1 METKQLGSTGIT
13 VSAIG
18 LGAMPLS
25 VSGRP
30 PESQAIEVIHKA
42 LDLSVTLIDTADAYC
57 QDQSDK
63 HHSERLI
70 AKALAQYSGDAS
82 NVIVATKGGFVRP
95 GGSWTRNGNPDH
107 LRKTIR
113 ESFAALGGEKPID
126 VWQYH
131 APDTDYTIE
140 ESLAPAKEA
149 VDEGLIRFVGVSNFS
164 VEQIKRA
171 RNVVEIV
178 SVQNQYNPWHRQPE
192 FDGVLEYCAGVG
204 LMFLPWSPLGGR
216 RRVAMLQEIPGI
228 VRLAEEKGVSIYCLV
243 LAWLRAKSPCV
254 LPIPGATKVSS
265 IADSLRAADVRL
277 TAEEVRRIDRATSG

>member
-1 METKQLGSTGIT
+1 METKQLGNTGIT

-25 VSGRP
+25 VNDRP
-30 PESQAIEVIHKA
+30 PESQAIEVSHKA
-42 LDLSVTLIDTADAYC
+42 LDFGVTLIDTADAYC
-57 QDQSDK
+57 QDESEK
-63 HHSERLI
+63 HHNERLI

-82 NVIVATKGGFVRP
+82 NAIVATKGGFILP
-95 GGSWTRNGNPDH
+95 GGRWTRNGNPDR

-126 VWQYH
+126 IWQYH
-131 APDTDYTIE
+131 APDTEYTIE

-149 VDEGLIRFVGVSNFS
+149 VDEGLICFVGVSNFS
-164 VEQIKRA
+164 VEQIRRA
-171 RNVVEIV
+171 RNEVEIV

-192 FDGVLEYCAGVG
+192 FDGVLEYCEGEG
-204 LMFLPWSPLGGR
+204 LTFLPWSPLGGR
-216 RRVAMLQEIPGI
+216 RRVSMLQEIPEI

-254 LPIPGATKVSS
+254 LPIPGASKVSS
-265 IADSLRAADVRL
+265 IVDSLRAADVRL
-277 TAEEVRRIDRATSG
+277 TAEEVGRIDRATSG